1 MDRHGSINQIS
12 TNTASDTCAMII
24 EEWVH
29 RCSTHH
35 SCGRITDPHWM
46 PTRLLDIGDNIDS
59 RPRLCHRDAI
69 PPGSRYLTLSHC
81 WGKDPIYTL
90 NNSTA
95 EEMKQGIPL
104 DKLSQT
110 FRDALTIS
118 HKLGKGY
125 GIRHLWIDSLC
136 IYQDSAGD
144 WTIESALMSSV
155 YGNSWC
161 NIAATASSDGR
172 GGCFRERNPLLVQPC
187 KIQAEWEGLKKAEYH
202 CLDTR
207 QWRRE
212 VAEAPL
218 NTRAWVV
225 QERFLSPRVLH
236 FSANQVYWE
245 CEELDASEMYSV
257 GMPETTD
264 MRFKDVHPT
273 RLAYVA
279 VNDISPLVNPSLISY
294 DIWKKII
301 AIYTATNITK
311 DTDKLVAISGIATH
325 MKTHIG
331 SGTDEYLA
339 GLWSGHFAAQLLW
352 QAVHVPPVQGILRK
366 SRPPVYCAPSWSW
379 ASVNAN
385 IVFDSYISRE
395 SRIQRA
401 SPANHNQ
408 CPLVTIL
415 SRCVIPAS
423 SSAPFGHSTGG
434 EIRLQGH
441 VIPIVLKKDELDT
454 GTGDSDTFADMYIGG
469 TKVESLNSSDAGF
482 VSGGYGENL
491 YCLPFRRSE
500 VNRGWKVPWAN
511 GLILQAIASAKG
523 KFQRFGKFDMFGVR
537 ACETLSS
544 YFNVPDL
551 DYEEK
556 TEDNKYI
563 ITII

>member
-1 MDRHGSINQIS
+1 
-12 TNTASDTCAMII
+12 
-24 EEWVH
+24 
-29 RCSTHH
+29 
-35 SCGRITDPHWM
+35 M

-81 WGKDPIYTL
+81 WGKDLIYTL

-95 EEMKQGIPL
+95 EEMKQGITL

-118 HKLGKGY
+118 RKLGKGY
-125 GIRHLWIDSLC
+125 GIRYLWIDSLC
-136 IYQDSAGD
+136 IYQDSAED
-144 WTIESALMSSV
+144 WTIESALMDSV

-187 KIQAEWEGLKKAEYH
+187 RVQAEWEGLEKGEYH
-202 CLDTR
+202 CIDTS

-245 CEELDASEMYSV
+245 CQELDASEMYSV
-257 GMPETTD
+257 GMPETTE
-264 MRFKDVHPT
+264 MRFKDLHPT
-273 RLAYVA
+273 RLAYVS
-279 VNDISPLVNPSLISY
+279 VNEISPLMDPSLIAY
-294 DIWKKII
+294 DIWKKIV
-301 AIYTATNITK
+301 AIYTGTNITK

-366 SRPPVYCAPSWSW
+366 CRPSVYCAPSWSW

-385 IVFDSYISRE
+385 ILFDSFISRE
-395 SRIQRA
+395 SRIQRV
-401 SPANHNQ
+401 SSTNHNQ
-408 CPLVTIL
+408 CPLVNIL
-415 SRCVIPAS
+415 SRWVIPAS
-423 SSAPFGHSTGG
+423 EFAPFGHLTSG
-434 EIRLQGH
+434 EIRLQGRL
-441 VIPIVLKKDELDT
+441 IPIVLEKEELDT
-454 GTGDSDTFADMYIGG
+454 STGDSDTFADIYIGG
-469 TKVESLNSSDAGF
+469 TKVESGNSSDAGF

-500 VNRGWKVPWAN
+500 ANQGWKVPWVD
-511 GLILQAIASAKG
+511 GLILQSITSAKG
-523 KFQRFGKFDMFGVR
+523 RFQRFGKFDIFGVQG
-537 ACETLSS
+537 CEILDGH
-544 YFNVPDL
+544 FAVADF

-556 TEDNKYI
+556 TGDNEYI
-563 ITII
+563 ITVI